1 MTELELLEKVKV
13 MTNYTDNEQNEFLTG
28 WIAEA
33 KQLMKDSGISD
44 EYIES
49 SNSVG
54 IIAKIVTDL
63 CDNGAITDY
72 TNKRLIQLSLTYK
85 GGE

>member
-13 MTNYTDNEQNEFLTG
+13 MTNYTDDEQNDFLMG
-28 WIAEA
+28 WIEEA
-33 KQLMKDSGISD
+33 KQLMRGCGISD
-44 EYIES
+44 EYING

-63 CDNGAITDY
+63 CDNGAMTDY
-72 TNKRLIQLSLTYK
+72 THKRLIQLSLTYK